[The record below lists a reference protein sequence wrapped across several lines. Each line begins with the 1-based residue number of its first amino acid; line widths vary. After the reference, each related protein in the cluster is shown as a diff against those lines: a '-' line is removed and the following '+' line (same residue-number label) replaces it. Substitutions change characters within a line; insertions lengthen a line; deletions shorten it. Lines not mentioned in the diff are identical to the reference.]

1 MDNAR
6 PGMRR
11 REFITLLGGAATM
24 PLAARA
30 QQPALPVIG
39 YIDGWSPEG
48 FEPYLNALR
57 QGLSET
63 GYADGTRITL
73 EHRWAHGDYS
83 RLPALLAD
91 LIQRKAAVIV
101 TGTTPVTRA
110 AKAATTTVPIVFV
123 IGADPVRVGIVGSLN
138 RPGGNVTGVS
148 FLANSLLPKQFEVL
162 HETVPKDASIGFLV
176 NPINPNAEADAR
188 DVQTAANALGRRLLV
203 VQARTDSDFE
213 PAFAMLAKNGVGALC
228 VDIDPFFITRPRQ
241 LVALAARH
249 ALPAIY
255 PLREFATA
263 GGLMSYGS
271 SFADAYRQ
279 AGVYAGRILNG
290 ASPAALP
297 VQQAVK
303 VELVINLKIARTLGL
318 AVPLSLLGRADEVIE

>member
-1 MDNAR
+1 
-6 PGMRR
+6 MRR
-11 REFITLLGGAATM
+11 REFVGLVGGAAAW
-24 PLAARA
+24 PLATRA
-30 QQPALPVIG
+30 QQPALPVVG
-39 YIDGWSPEG
+39 YLDGWSPDG
-48 FEPYLNALR
+48 FEPYVAALR

-63 GYADGTRITL
+63 GYVEGKRATI
-73 EHRWAHGDYS
+73 EYRWAQGDYD
-83 RLPALLAD
+83 RLPALSAD

-123 IGADPVRVGIVGSLN
+123 IGADPVKVGIVTSLN
-138 RPGGNVTGVS
+138 RPGRNVTGVS
-148 FLANSLLPKQFEVL
+148 FLANSLLPKQFEML
-162 HETVPKDASIGFLV
+162 HETVPKAASIGFLV

-188 DVQTAANALGRRLLV
+188 DVQAAADALGRKLHV

-213 PAFAMLAKNGVGALC
+213 TTFATLVQNGVRALC

-271 SFADAYRQ
+271 SFAGAYRQ
-279 AGVYAGRILNG
+279 AGIYAGRILNG
-290 ASPAALP
+290 TSPADLP

-303 VELVINLKIARTLGL
+303 VELVINLKIAKTLGL
-318 AVPLSLLGRADEVIE
+318 TIPLSLLGRADEVIE

>member
-1 MDNAR
+1 
-6 PGMRR
+6 MRR
-11 REFITLLGGAATM
+11 REFIGLLGSAAAVW

-39 YIDGWSPEG
+39 YVDGWSLDG
-48 FEPYLNALR
+48 FEPYIAALR

-63 GYADGTRITL
+63 GYVEGKRVTI
-73 EHRWAHGDYS
+73 EYRWAQGDYN
-83 RLPALLAD
+83 RLPALVAD

-101 TGTTPVTRA
+101 TGTTPVTRT
-110 AKAATTTVPIVFV
+110 AKTASTTVPIVFV
-123 IGADPVRVGIVGSLN
+123 IGADPVKVGIVTSLN

-162 HETVPKDASIGFLV
+162 HETIPKAASIGFLV
-176 NPINPNAEADAR
+176 NPINPNAEADAK
-188 DVQTAANALGRRLLV
+188 DVQAAANALGRKLFV

-213 PAFAMLAKNGVGALC
+213 TAFATLVQNGVGALC
-228 VDIDPFFITRPRQ
+228 VDIDPFFITRPHQ

-271 SFADAYRQ
+271 SFAGAYRE
-279 AGVYAGRILNG
+279 AGLYAGKILNG
-290 ASPAALP
+290 AHPADLP

-303 VELVINLKIARTLGL
+303 VELVVNLRVAKTLGL
-318 AVPLSLLGRADEVIE
+318 TIPLALLGRADEVIE

>member
-1 MDNAR
+1 
-6 PGMRR
+6 MRR
-11 REFITLLGGAATM
+11 REFIAGLIGAVAW

-39 YIDGWSPEG
+39 YVDGWSPEG
-48 FEPYLNALR
+48 FDPFLAALR
-57 QGLSET
+57 QGLSQT
-63 GYADGTRITL
+63 GHVEGRRVTIEY
-73 EHRWAHGDYS
+73 RWARGEYS
-83 RLPALLAD
+83 RLPELVAD
-91 LIQRKAAVIV
+91 LIQRRAAVIV

-110 AKAATTTVPIVFV
+110 AKAASTTVPIVFV
-123 IGADPVRVGIVGSLN
+123 IGADPVKVGIVPSIN

-162 HETVPKDASIGFLV
+162 HETIPKAASIGFLV
-176 NPINPNAEADAR
+176 NPINPNAEADTR
-188 DVQTAANALGRRLLV
+188 DVQAAADTLGRKLFV
-203 VQARTDSDFE
+203 VQARSDSDFE
-213 PAFAMLAKNGVGALC
+213 TAFATLVQKGVGALC

-249 ALPAIY
+249 GLPAIY
-255 PLREFATA
+255 PLREFATT

-279 AGVYAGRILNG
+279 AGIYAGKILNG
-290 ASPAALP
+290 ANPADLP

-303 VELVINLKIARTLGL
+303 VELVINLKIAKTLGL
-318 AVPLSLLGRADEVIE
+318 TIPLSLLGRADEVIE